1 MKICPVCKSTLFDDM
16 DVCYGCMHRFEGEDG
31 LPEEARSV
39 SLEGSP
45 RREGCICPVCKSTL
59 FDDMDVCYGCMHRFE
74 GEDGLPEEA
83 RSVSLE
89 GSPRREG
96 CSARR
101 GGEDPPGFLVRVEVR
116 DYRDD
121 RTMWSMELVPRTTPT
136 HGFLVRVEVRDYRDD
151 RTMWSMELVP
161 RTTPTHGIGKGGGG
175 VRNEEGAPAG
185 GAPSREDGDGDLFS
199 DVD

>member
-39 SLEGSP
+39 SLEG
-45 RREGCICPVCKSTL
+45 G
-59 FDDMDVCYGCMHRFE
+59 
-74 GEDGLPEEA
+74 
-83 RSVSLE
+83 
-89 GSPRREG
+89 PRREG

-101 GGEDPPGFLVRVEVR
+101 GGEEPPGFLVRVEVR

-136 HGFLVRVEVRDYRDD
+136 HGV
-151 RTMWSMELVP
+151 
-161 RTTPTHGIGKGGGG
+161 GKGGGG